1 MNMQGMKLISPAVQR
16 TSFLCVRRLR
26 LIGDHNGLLR
36 SFLATVFSTHLLIT
50 LLIHLPLGRG
60 NKRIIVA
67 VPIVLGVALVL
78 LLFLLAVIG
87 LLLIVLFIILLQQ
100 KIRTLHKQCKQN
112 KRITSVLEEKS
123 LS

>member
-1 MNMQGMKLISPAVQR
+1 MNMQGMKLISPAVQH

-67 VPIVLGVALVL
+67 VPIVLGVALVVHHREL
-78 LLFLLAVIG
+78 VIDVVQHADVDENRDAVADDDSVEFVHRDADAHALAD
-87 LLLIVLFIILLQQ
+87 
-100 KIRTLHKQCKQN
+100 
-112 KRITSVLEEKS
+112 E
-123 LS
+123 